1 MIWFN
6 SMWPLCQLPPEWPHL
21 RMGYHRQFQG
31 RLAEVR
37 PVQGWP
43 WSEVE
48 QVEQVGQVEQVETCP
63 DKSERVLVLPQTQA
77 CLIELG
83 PE

>member
-1 MIWFN
+1 MIWFGL
-6 SMWPLCQLPPEWPHL
+6 MWPLCQLPPEWPHP

-31 RLAEVR
+31 RLAEGH

-43 WSEVE
+43 CSEVE
-48 QVEQVGQVEQVETCP
+48 PVEQVKQVETCQGKP
-63 DKSERVLVLPQTQA
+63 EQVLVLPQAQA